1 MHGVLCVHEGR
12 GARLVVGPGV
22 TLCSAHRQLG
32 SQPEPESHIVITC
45 SVRSGSARGEEQ
57 WPVRLVTTY
66 QAEKSCDKCGSNM
79 FEMQY
84 ECVTL
89 CGNLLQFMQI
99 MTKTSSQG
107 INGDLIQIYLHES
120 RSYLLNDELRGGHHS
135 LYQHFYVDTVQVDDI
150 SNLTLF

>member
-1 MHGVLCVHEGR
+1 MC
-12 GARLVVGPGV
+12 
-22 TLCSAHRQLG
+22 
-32 SQPEPESHIVITC
+32 
-45 SVRSGSARGEEQ
+45 
-57 WPVRLVTTY
+57 
-66 QAEKSCDKCGSNM
+66 
-79 FEMQY
+79 

-99 MTKTSSQG
+99 MTKTSFQG